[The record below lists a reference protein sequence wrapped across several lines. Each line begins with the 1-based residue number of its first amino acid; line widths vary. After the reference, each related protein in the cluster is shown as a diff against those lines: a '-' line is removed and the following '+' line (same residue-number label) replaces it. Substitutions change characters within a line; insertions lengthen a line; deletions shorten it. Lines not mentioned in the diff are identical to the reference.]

1 MVDLSVKIKDLDFKN
16 PVMTA
21 SGTSGFAEE
30 LNDFY
35 DVSKLAAILL
45 KGITLKNRDGNA
57 YPRMAET
64 ASGMLNAVGL
74 QNKGVDYFIKNIYP
88 RIKEYRTCLL
98 YTSDAA

>member
-35 DVSKLAAILL
+35 DVSKLSCNII
-45 KGITLKNRDGNA
+45 KRN
-57 YPRMAET
+57 
-64 ASGMLNAVGL
+64 
-74 QNKGVDYFIKNIYP
+74 YFK
-88 RIKEYRTCLL
+88 K
-98 YTSDAA
+98 S